1 MCASQKQNY
10 GPIFDLELMQITPMY
25 SPHSLILKP
34 IATKNELKRFPAWNN
49 NFKKM
54 VLKIQKNKCKWLV
67 GSVSWTSAKPNF
79 TNCPLPIL
87 HPMHLMICSL
97 MKSQWRVYSGLQLKP
112 YKASAMGIF
121 WYEQLNNV
129 KCIYPVSSIYRFP
142 GYIQD
147 TRSDRS
153 LWEQEIP
160 WCHVAPVWPKLAN

>member
-1 MCASQKQNY
+1 
-10 GPIFDLELMQITPMY
+10 
-25 SPHSLILKP
+25 
-34 IATKNELKRFPAWNN
+34 
-49 NFKKM
+49 M
-54 VLKIQKNKCKWLV
+54 VLKIQKNKCNWLV

-79 TNCPLPIL
+79 TNCPPYPPSIALDDLLFDEVSVKVIL
-87 HPMHLMICSL
+87 I
-97 MKSQWRVYSGLQLKP
+97 GLQLKP

-160 WCHVAPVWPKLAN
+160 WCHVAPV